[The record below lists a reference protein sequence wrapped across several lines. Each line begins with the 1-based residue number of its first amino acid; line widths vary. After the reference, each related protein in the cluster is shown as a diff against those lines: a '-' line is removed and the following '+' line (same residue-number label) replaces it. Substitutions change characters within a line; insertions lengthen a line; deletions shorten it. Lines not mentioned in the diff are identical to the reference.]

1 MSSSTTSDSI
11 PKKFLNDPSESVS
24 EFISGLLLQYP
35 TKLRKLAN
43 HNVILSST
51 IDRQKVTLLSGGGS
65 GHEPS
70 HAGWIG
76 KGMLTGAILGG
87 IFASP
92 SVASILA
99 AIRAVTTIHTNDSD
113 ANLVG
118 GGCLLIVKNYTGDRL
133 NFGMAC
139 EMAIN
144 EGRKVRMVI
153 VADDTALERTKGI
166 TGARGVAGTVLVHK
180 VAGAAAEM
188 GMTLDEVAN
197 IAQDVAN
204 RVGTLGIALNAVTI
218 PGASTVNQRLDSKTI
233 EIGMGIHGEA
243 GMRQSPLKTADELAQ
258 IMVTTILEH
267 GRISSSSSS
276 SSNTATDNQ
285 EDTSNNVIVPFFKA
299 GDNLAVMINNL
310 GGTSNFEMSI
320 LANSVVKLLEGSNM
334 NCKVCR
340 LYVGT
345 FMSSFDMQGAS
356 VSIINLTDAPHSYT
370 GLLDAPTDAVAWH
383 CPDCYADKRPSSMEI
398 PEVKAPGKDSKK
410 VTVDVA
416 IPNFGS
422 IVREKVE
429 MTCMKLVASE
439 PLLTKYDT
447 VVGDGDCGLTFERGA
462 KHVLSSLKNR
472 KLQTEHPVLF
482 FESLADE
489 ISTSMGGTSGI
500 LLEICFRKMS
510 SYLNGSVS
518 AIDVKCIENAFE
530 EGVKAISFYGGAKAG
545 SRTMLD
551 ALYPAVFAMKSGGDS
566 NPGTVAMEGAQS
578 TATMSTA
585 SAGRSNY
592 LSQNT
597 LLGTPD
603 PGAVAV
609 GIVLSCIYNDGV

>member
-1 MSSSTTSDSI
+1 M
-11 PKKFLNDPSESVS
+11 
-24 EFISGLLLQYP
+24 
-35 TKLRKLAN
+35 
-43 HNVILSST
+43 
-51 IDRQKVTLLSGGGS
+51 LSGGGS

-99 AIRAVTTIHTNDSD
+99 AIRAVTTIHENDSD
-113 ANLVG
+113 VNVVG

-188 GMTLDEVAN
+188 GMTLDQVAN

-243 GMRQSPLKTADELAQ
+243 GMRQSTLKTADELVQ

-267 GRISSSSSS
+267 GRISNGSS
-276 SSNTATDNQ
+276 SSNTASQ
-285 EDTSNNVIVPFFKA
+285 EDTSNHLIVPFFKA
-299 GDNLAVMINNL
+299 GDNLAVMVNNL

-356 VSIINLTDAPHSYT
+356 VSIMNLTDAPHSYT
-370 GLLDAPTDAVAWH
+370 GLLDAPTDAVAWY
-383 CPDCYADKRPSSMEI
+383 CPDCYGDERPLSMEI
-398 PEVKAPGKDSKK
+398 PEVKAPGKGSKK

-416 IPNFGS
+416 IPNFES
-422 IVREKVE
+422 IVREKVK
-429 MTCMKLVASE
+429 MICMKLVASE

-462 KHVLSSLKNR
+462 KHVLSSLENG
-472 KLQTEHPVLF
+472 KLPTKHPVLF

-530 EGVKAISFYGGAKAG
+530 EGVKAISFYGGAKVG

-578 TATMSTA
+578 TATMSIA

-609 GIVLSCIYNDGV
+609 GIVLSCIYNDEV